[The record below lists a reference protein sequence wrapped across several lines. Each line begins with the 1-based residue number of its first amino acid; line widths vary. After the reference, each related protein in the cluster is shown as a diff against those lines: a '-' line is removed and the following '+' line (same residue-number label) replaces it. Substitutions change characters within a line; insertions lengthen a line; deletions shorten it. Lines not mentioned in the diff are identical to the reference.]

1 LHLWPVLPFRQG
13 KCHLCVLGIVC
24 EALHTTNRF
33 ALCHLAFK
41 AIRKL
46 HKPNTRI
53 QETTNDVLQRLAGA
67 EGQQVGM
74 EGANGIENKQE
85 QPAIEYHAGTPS
97 AEPLAEAANRGNDT
111 VIYPAES
118 PEGQG

>member
-1 LHLWPVLPFRQG
+1 MRSD
-13 KCHLCVLGIVC
+13 IVF

-53 QETTNDVLQRLAGA
+53 QETTNDVFQRLAGA

-74 EGANGIENKQE
+74 EGANAIEQQ

-97 AEPLAEAANRGNDT
+97 AEPLAEAVDIGNST
-111 VIYPAES
+111 LSSPAES
-118 PEGQG
+118 PDSQGG